1 MSAASLMSAT
11 LCVWIGA
18 AAQVAG
24 AAPPIDTCSSI
35 TLAKPGVGVAYT
47 GIVRND
53 DYGVQ
58 IAIPDGLT
66 GWGGVAPEAPFH
78 GFVIF
83 LSDPVQSCAG
93 FEIQLRVN
101 LGDGARAHR
110 HNAGKRVMVGNIAGS
125 QENRSGFVNGTAFT
139 NVAIS
144 FSVPQRGEVF
154 DGSVWLV
161 TPTEDLAKNMPIF
174 RSFVSHFR
182 FDGGQETKPPM
193 ARP

>member
-1 MSAASLMSAT
+1 MSTVTLSSAVAAT

-18 AAQVAG
+18 VVQIAG
-24 AAPPIDTCSSI
+24 ATAPPVDTCDSI
-35 TLAKPGVGVAYT
+35 TRAKPGVGVAYK

-58 IAIPDGLT
+58 IVIPDGLT

-83 LSDPVQSCAG
+83 LPDRIQSCAG
-93 FEIQLRVN
+93 FEIRLRVDP
-101 LGDGARAHR
+101 GDGARAHR
-110 HNAGKRVMVGNIAGS
+110 DNAGKAAMVGNVAGP
-125 QENRSGFVNGTAFT
+125 QDIRSGFVDGIAFT

-161 TPTEDLAKNMPIF
+161 TPTKDLARNMPIF
-174 RSFVSHFR
+174 RSFVSHIR
-182 FDGGQETKPPM
+182 FDGRR
-193 ARP
+193 AR